1 MRSRVNPR
9 SDRGRPTTYDCDP
22 GGGHRVARSTLFGAP
37 RTAAPKRTIHMAS
50 TAPDRLR
57 DELLELIRERE
68 RDGIRGLADRVGPA
82 EWADLIP
89 QLEPGEV
96 AVLLQWLPD
105 EEIPEIFEELDPSTA
120 AHLLRTLSRN
130 EAAEVLGGMRP
141 EDADELRSLAD
152 YPPDSAGGLMTPEFV
167 AVAPEARASEAI
179 AAIRRLIDTAE
190 TVSYVYVIDGERHL
204 LGVLSLYRL
213 MLSAADTPVVELMAP
228 TTVRVHATTDRETA
242 ARLLT
247 DRNLLAIPVVD
258 DVDRLLGIIT
268 EDDVADVL
276 QQEATEDIERLGGS
290 EPLALPYR
298 LASVPLL

>member
-105 EEIPEIFEELDPSTA
+105 EEIPEVFEELDPSQA
-120 AHLLRTLSRN
+120 PNLLRTLSRN
-130 EAAEVLGGMRP
+130 ADAEVLGGMDPDVAADVIENLSDEDARQVLVRMKP
-141 EDADELRSLAD
+141 EDADELRSLAG
-152 YPPDSAGGLMTPEFV
+152 YPTHSAGGLRTP
-167 AVAPEARASEAI
+167 
-179 AAIRRLIDTAE
+179 
-190 TVSYVYVIDGERHL
+190 
-204 LGVLSLYRL
+204 GV
-213 MLSAADTPVVELMAP
+213 
-228 TTVRVHATTDRETA
+228 
-242 ARLLT
+242 
-247 DRNLLAIPVVD
+247 
-258 DVDRLLGIIT
+258 
-268 EDDVADVL
+268 
-276 QQEATEDIERLGGS
+276 GGG
-290 EPLALPYR
+290 
-298 LASVPLL
+298 

>member
-1 MRSRVNPR
+1 
-9 SDRGRPTTYDCDP
+9 
-22 GGGHRVARSTLFGAP
+22 
-37 RTAAPKRTIHMAS
+37 MAS

-130 EAAEVLGGMRP
+130 EAADVLGGMDPDDAADVIENLPAEEATQILVRMRP

-204 LGVLSLYRL
+204 LGVLSL
-213 MLSAADTPVVELMAP
+213 
-228 TTVRVHATTDRETA
+228 
-242 ARLLT
+242 
-247 DRNLLAIPVVD
+247 
-258 DVDRLLGIIT
+258 
-268 EDDVADVL
+268 
-276 QQEATEDIERLGGS
+276 
-290 EPLALPYR
+290 
-298 LASVPLL
+298 